1 MKSDVRNMKYRLKK
15 YYESIKTYFLSDK
28 RTFAKGF
35 CFDKLFLI
43 FMIGSMV
50 GTYYEQIL
58 NLVKH
63 YLDNGTIFWEFRRGV
78 IYGPF
83 NPLYGFG
90 AVIMTLCL
98 AKKKRPWYQTL
109 CYGMLL
115 GGGVEYAF
123 SWLQETFVGTTSWD
137 YTGYFLN
144 IGGRTTIPFMFA
156 WGVMGIIF
164 AYAVYPFVS
173 NLIEKI
179 PYLLGKW
186 ITAILVT
193 FMSLNMLISW
203 TALFRQTLRRNG
215 VEPITFVGRLYDEIY
230 TDAFLERYYPNMRAS
245 QKREVR

>member
-1 MKSDVRNMKYRLKK
+1 MKSDVRNMKYQLNQCCEKM
-15 YYESIKTYFLSDK
+15 KTYFLSDK
-28 RTFAKGF
+28 RTFALGF

-58 NLVKH
+58 NLVKY
-63 YLDNGTIFWEFRRGV
+63 YLENGTIFWEFRRGV

-90 AVIMTLCL
+90 AIVMILCL
-98 AKKKRPWYQTL
+98 AKKKRPWYKTL
-109 CYGMLL
+109 GYGMIL
-115 GGGVEYAF
+115 GGVVEYTF

-144 IGGRTTIPFMFA
+144 IGGRTTIPFMIA
-156 WGVMGIIF
+156 WGVMGLIF
-164 AYAVYPFVS
+164 ADIVYPFIS

-186 ITAILVT
+186 MTVILVI
-193 FMSLNMLISW
+193 FMSLNMFISW
-203 TALFRQTLRRNG
+203 TALFRQTLRREG
-215 VEPITFVGRLYDEIY
+215 VEPYTSVGKFYDKVY
-230 TDAFLERYYPNMRAS
+230 TDEVLNRYYPNMRAS
-245 QKREVR
+245 KKKK